1 MFCEKQKNTLQGAC
15 WRERETGKKTD
26 FFFFFSPSASKNLH
40 QREGLRNETLLPQ
53 KDAAF
58 FFLLHSRGKKK
69 NAFLDGGRRV
79 FPIHVGFS
87 WGNFAY
93 QNKTYTFHG
102 AHKVFGAALIEVCF
116 FFFLA
121 ALRRKNTTRKSEIR
135 ILGAVVRYLIIWM
148 TTRNRGLLL

>member
-116 FFFLA
+116 FFLSRHCEEKTQLEKARFGSWGPLFD
-121 ALRRKNTTRKSEIR
+121 
-135 ILGAVVRYLIIWM
+135 ILLFG
-148 TTRNRGLLL
+148 